1 MASNGLGIE
10 GLVLRE
16 GEPKQRLGHLEEEEA
31 RGLVTEA
38 RGLVTAFT
46 CVASEREAIASV
58 LAREARGLVNSEQMT
73 CVGSDLENQRGQKTT
88 LGCGGFLEY
97 PMGLGFIEY

>member
-1 MASNGLGIE
+1 LASNGLGIE

-38 RGLVTAFT
+38 RGLVNTFT
-46 CVASEREAIASV
+46 CVASEREEIASV
-58 LAREARGLVNSEQMT
+58 LAREARGLVTAMT
-73 CVGSDLENQRGQKTT
+73 CVGSGLENQ
-88 LGCGGFLEY
+88 
-97 PMGLGFIEY
+97 